1 MQKLLTNKL
10 FYGKYAYKV
19 NLYMRGSN
27 YIGLYGLHR
36 LMDAISKRQIPFQAN
51 IDNVSLTSIGHFLLG
66 LEGSYRTRIE
76 HNELNVYFDN
86 KNDYTKFVEKFKV
99 LANAV
104 YEPQNDN
111 VESFLKGNNKK
122 VIRNN
127 LPSNI
132 YRYKVHFKIMSV
144 NDGENIVK
152 WAENNTKVRLNN
164 GPKKSLLKTVYPNA
178 YLYVEDQ
185 PTLTLCRLIGGQN
198 ISRIEEYVLTSEV

>member
-10 FYGKYAYKV
+10 FYGKFAYKV
-19 NLYMRGSN
+19 NLLMRGSN
-27 YIGLYGLHR
+27 YIELYGLNKLIH
-36 LMDAISKRQIPFQAN
+36 AISKRQIVIGAK
-51 IDNVSLTSIGHFLLG
+51 IDSVSLISIGHFLLE
-66 LEGSYRTRIE
+66 LEGTYKTRIE

-86 KNDYTKFVEKFKV
+86 KNDYANFVQRFKV
-99 LANAV
+99 LVNIV

-111 VESFLKGNNKK
+111 IELFLKDNNKK
-122 VIRNN
+122 VIRTS
-127 LPSNI
+127 LPSNL
-132 YRYKVHFKIMSV
+132 YRYKVYFKIMPI

-152 WAENNTKVRLNN
+152 WAENNTKVRLNK
-164 GPKKSLLKTVYPNA
+164 GPRKSLLKTLYPNA